1 MDTIIS
7 STIYEF
13 WFNLYLFLKIGWST
27 YSVFKVIIHEGS
39 NHRQNL

>member
-13 WFNLYLFLKIGWST
+13 WLNLYLLLKIDWST
-27 YSVFKVIIHEGS
+27 YSVFKVIIYEGS